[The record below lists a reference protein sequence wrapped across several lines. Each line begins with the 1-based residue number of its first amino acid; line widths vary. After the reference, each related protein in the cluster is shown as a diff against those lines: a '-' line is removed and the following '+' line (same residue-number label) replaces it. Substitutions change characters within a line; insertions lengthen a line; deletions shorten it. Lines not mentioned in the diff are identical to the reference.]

1 MTIDNPVVAAA
12 MMQQTSNMLMI
23 APSKGNRSVPTRKY
37 TQNIPGGG
45 SQTISDF
52 GKQIVPQ
59 SEMVSATPV
68 LENAYIQKRLMQ

>member
-23 APSKGNRSVPTRKY
+23 APSKGNRSVPTRK
-37 TQNIPGGG
+37 QNMPGGG

-52 GKQIVPQ
+52 SKVP
-59 SEMVSATPV
+59 EMVSATPV
-68 LENAYIQKRLMQ
+68 LENAYIQKRLM